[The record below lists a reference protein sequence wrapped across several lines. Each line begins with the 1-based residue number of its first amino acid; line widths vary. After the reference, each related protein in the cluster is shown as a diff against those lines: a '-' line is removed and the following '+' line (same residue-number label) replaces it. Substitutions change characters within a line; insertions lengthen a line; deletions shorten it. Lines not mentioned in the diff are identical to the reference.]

1 MNENIS
7 ILGCGRWASFHGWF
21 QSVKLRNNVLM
32 WGRGTDSAYL
42 ELSKTHGNDYVK
54 LPASVRF
61 TADLGAALDFADTII
76 ISISAQGMQDLT
88 AHIKEHKPKDKIFI
102 LCMKGLDSNTGER
115 LSEILRSGADESNRI
130 CVWVGPGHTQE
141 LIQGQPGIM
150 VMAGDDEKTTA
161 DIINRFANDL
171 IRFYQNDDL
180 IGTEVGAATKNV
192 LGLAAGFLD
201 GAGLPGLKGALMS
214 RGIYE
219 VSVLTEKMGGN
230 RMTPFGMSHLGDFEA
245 TLFNKN
251 SHNRGYGE
259 KYMRAYL
266 SGEKFTNDIGIAEG
280 VATTKAV
287 YNLAAKFGI
296 EMPIT
301 TLIYNILYKNAEPME
316 ELKKIFMRG
325 ETKEFRYHE

>member
-1 MNENIS
+1 
-7 ILGCGRWASFHGWF
+7 
-21 QSVKLRNNVLM
+21 M
-32 WGRGTDSAYL
+32 WGRAGDSSYL
-42 ELSKTHGNDYVK
+42 ELSKTHRNSYVK
-54 LPASVRF
+54 LPDAIQF
-61 TADLGAALDFADTII
+61 TDDLGFALDFADTII
-76 ISISAQGMQDLT
+76 ISISAQGMKDLT
-88 AHIKEHKPKDKIFI
+88 AHIKGYQPKNKTFI

-115 LSEILRSGADESNRI
+115 LSEILRSGVDSSNRI

-141 LIQGQPGIM
+141 LTQGQPNIM
-150 VMAGDDEKTTA
+150 VMAGDNEKTTA
-161 DIINRFANDL
+161 AVIKRFANDL

-180 IGTEVGAATKNV
+180 IGTEVGAAAKNV

-201 GAGLPGLKGALMS
+201 GANLSNLKGALMS

-219 VSVLTEKMGGN
+219 VSLLTEKMGGN

-251 SHNRGYGE
+251 SHNRTYGE

-266 SGEKFTNDIGIAEG
+266 AGKEFTNDIGVAEG
-280 VATTKAV
+280 VSTSKAA
-287 YNLAAKFGI
+287 YNLAKKFGI

-301 TLIYNILYKNAEPME
+301 TLVYNILYKNAEPME
-316 ELKKIFMRG
+316 ELKKLFMRG